1 MNDLKGTLGELRCTI
16 TIKRAATGK
25 QETYNLTGK
34 VTPEQIEADKPKEQG
49 HGSNA

>member
-1 MNDLKGTLGELRCTI
+1 MNDLKGTPGELRCTI

-25 QETYNLTGK
+25 EETYNLTGSI
-34 VTPEQIEADKPKEQG
+34 TPEQIEADKPKEPD